1 MRVLQVLSST
11 NINSG
16 IANVVMNY
24 YRNIDRNDVQFDCLV
39 FSHAP
44 NNFNSEINELGGTIY
59 YFTQPSLTNY
69 LKSKKELKAF
79 FQEHGKEYDIIHCHE
94 ILVAKMVFK
103 YARKYGDVKCISH
116 SHSVKLSEKFLR
128 SVRNRFIILGLKKKS
143 DYCFACSKNA
153 GKTAFG
159 KNIINDKK
167 FLVLPNAIKLE
178 KYIYNLSDRNI
189 AREELGLQN
198 KFVLGNVGRLSYEKN
213 QKFAM
218 DVLRSILS
226 KSPNKDVALLIVGG
240 GSYEREL
247 KEYAIERQIEDK
259 VVFAGMR
266 KDIPQLLSAMDYF
279 VFPSRFEGFGITLLE
294 AQANGVDCLCFD
306 NMPEEIKATDRL
318 SSLPVESSCDEW
330 ADIILATKERHNR
343 ESYVEVLKNK
353 GFDIIGQ
360 AANLK
365 DIYSK
370 IVK

>member
-1 MRVLQVLSST
+1 M
-11 NINSG
+11 
-16 IANVVMNY
+16 A
-24 YRNIDRNDVQFDCLV
+24 
-39 FSHAP
+39 
-44 NNFNSEINELGGTIY
+44 
-59 YFTQPSLTNY
+59 
-69 LKSKKELKAF
+69 
-79 FQEHGKEYDIIHCHE
+79 
-94 ILVAKMVFK
+94 
-103 YARKYGDVKCISH
+103 
-116 SHSVKLSEKFLR
+116 
-128 SVRNRFIILGLKKKS
+128 
-143 DYCFACSKNA
+143 
-153 GKTAFG
+153 
-159 KNIINDKK
+159 
-167 FLVLPNAIKLE
+167 
-178 KYIYNLSDRNI
+178 YIYNLADRNR